1 MNMPSYLPHGPYI
14 RSCLAVT
21 FGGDSVAH
29 LGSATTLCHLP
40 WYCRWF
46 DPALALTVF
55 IPHNTV
61 SIPKPRFVSSLY
73 QSSHPLM
80 LVMLLSKAQ
89 RNILLQ
95 QININTIYLSYI
107 WHPLLGEAWVVQPAS
122 VYNQVPASPIPSVV
136 RSRLGTWD
144 FYLYVIRYWAKRIHW
159 LAVFSRFPA
168 SLYVPC

>member
-46 DPALALTVF
+46 DPTLALTVF

-61 SIPKPRFVSSLY
+61 SIPKPCFVSSTELCNHALLISY
-73 QSSHPLM
+73 ASSKSTAEYPFTTNQYRYH
-80 LVMLLSKAQ
+80 LLK
-89 RNILLQ
+89 LHL
-95 QININTIYLSYI
+95 
-107 WHPLLGEAWVVQPAS
+107 
-122 VYNQVPASPIPSVV
+122 ASPSWGSLSSAASKRLQPGAGFPNTVGGSIPPGH
-136 RSRLGTWD
+136 LG
-144 FYLYVIRYWAKRIHW
+144 FL
-159 LAVFSRFPA
+159 
-168 SLYVPC
+168 SLCNTVLS